1 MLVLGRSFYKW
12 HTKKVAAGC
21 VRQVIILYSNN
32 HMGICFG
39 GFSIGHLR
47 QVVILQRWW
56 FEQAWLWKQQ
66 EFSKQKKVCWGG
78 VDWEDINEKYENI
91 CKTTVL
97 NLPKQTGS
105 EEYAHSGDLF
115 IRERIGSGSNL
126 ENQGSVQYWL
136 KRTSKISPTPTQS
149 FLKTCH
155 HCPCFILKE
164 GKITS
169 LSWKNI
175 KMCHLRHRLRIFLF
189 HQKVIFHSYDI
200 QVFLFLNI

>member
-1 MLVLGRSFYKW
+1 MLDRWSYYTV
-12 HTKKVAAGC
+12 T
-21 VRQVIILYSNN
+21 IIWEFASVDSAL
-32 HMGICFG
+32 
-39 GFSIGHLR
+39 
-47 QVVILQRWW
+47 VILGKWSSYRDGGLNRLDCGNNKSSQ
-56 FEQAWLWKQQ
+56 
-66 EFSKQKKVCWGG
+66 SKKKYAG
-78 VDWEDINEKYENI
+78 VGWTGKTNEKYENI
-91 CKTTVL
+91 CKTIVL

-189 HQKVIFHSYDI
+189 HQKLIFHSYDI